1 MDVLVSLV
9 CLDSFMSILSGKAD
23 CGPFR
28 NVVPLPIMGT
38 QLHIPISSE
47 EKGFPFVVSSR
58 ALGDSHSEWGEIDSS
73 GHFTLPFSGTE
84 GVE

>member
-23 CGPFR
+23 CGSFR
-28 NVVPLPIMGT
+28 HAVPLSVMGA
-38 QLHIPISSE
+38 QLHIPISSK

-58 ALGDSHSEWGEIDSS
+58 VLGDSHSEWGEIDSS
-73 GHFTLPFSGTE
+73 GHFPLPFSGTE